1 MSRRRAGLIT
11 ACLAGLGIA
20 LTGAAPSRNPDEPP
34 PRPEEPKP
42 KPEEPPPRPRP
53 QPKPEPIP
61 DGGPP
66 ADAGPKRPGPGAQAT
81 MSTVNATMPDDMVTN
96 RIAWSVT

>member
-1 MSRRRAGLIT
+1 MVTLLAMLGFGLT
-11 ACLAGLGIA
+11 A
-20 LTGAAPSRNPDEPP
+20 AAPVKNPDEPSP
-34 PRPEEPKP
+34 KPEEPKP
-42 KPEEPPPRPRP
+42 KPEDPPPKPRP

-66 ADAGPKRPGPGAQAT
+66 VDAGPKRPKPGAQAAAT
-81 MSTVNATMPDDMVTN
+81 SSVNAIMPADMVTN

>member
-1 MSRRRAGLIT
+1 MSRLRAGFIA
-11 ACLAGLGIA
+11 ACLAGLGFG
-20 LTGAAPSRNPDEPP
+20 LTAASPVRNPDEPSP
-34 PRPEEPKP
+34 KPEEPKP
-42 KPEEPPPRPRP
+42 KPEEPKPKPRP

-66 ADAGPKRPGPGAQAT
+66 VDAGPRKPKPGAQA
-81 MSTVNATMPDDMVTN
+81 MNSVNATMPDDMSRN

>member
-1 MSRRRAGLIT
+1 MVV
-11 ACLAGLGIA
+11 CLAWLGFGLVA
-20 LTGAAPSRNPDEPP
+20 AAPVKNPDEPSP
-34 PRPEEPKP
+34 KPEEPKP
-42 KPEEPPPRPRP
+42 KPEEPAPKPRP

-66 ADAGPKRPGPGAQAT
+66 VDAGPKKPGPGAQA
-81 MSTVNATMPDDMVTN
+81 MRTVNDTMPADMSPN